1 MLDRVIGV
9 FKLSSNTFEEIEHD
23 QNATGEA
30 AIVVAVVALL
40 AAIGGGVGA
49 SVIGNRGF
57 FGGFIGAL
65 IWIVVLWV
73 VWSAVTY
80 IVGTAIFG
88 GKADMGEM
96 LRVTGYAFAPQFLNI
111 IPCIGSII
119 GLIWTLA
126 ALFVAARQGL
136 DLDNTKTALTVVV
149 GLIVYLIG
157 AAILNL
163 LIGGIGA
170 LF

>member
-1 MLDRVIGV
+1 MLDRLIGV
-9 FKLSSNTFEEIEHD
+9 FKLDSNTFEEIEHD

-49 SVIGNRGF
+49 AVIGNRGF
-57 FGGFIGAL
+57 VGSFVSTL
-65 IWIVVLWV
+65 IWVFVAWI
-73 VWSAVTY
+73 VWSVVTY

-96 LRVTGYAFAPQFLNI
+96 LRVTGYAFAPQVLAI
-111 IPCIGSII
+111 IPCIGWII

-126 ALFVAARQGL
+126 ALLVAARQGL
-136 DLDNTKTALTVVV
+136 DLDNTKTAVTLVV

-157 AAILNL
+157 ALILNL
-163 LIGGIGA
+163 LVAGLGA